1 MKTVNVE
8 KRIDLARKFWDWE
21 PHPTQREWLLDEHP
35 VKVAAC
41 GRRWGKTEAAA
52 IDVATYAIANNGSVQ
67 MIVAPTYD
75 QSRLISDTIERLLL
89 MRDEIRRDTKVTKT
103 PYPDI
108 RYKRSRIMARTA
120 DEDGRNL
127 RGHSADR
134 VIVDEAAFVRDRV
147 IEEVIG
153 PMLADRDG
161 QLVMV
166 STPFGRNHFYRAFV
180 QGMVDGQW
188 LMVNEEQPSEQS
200 GINHQTSTINH
211 QRQSRV
217 RSFRFPSVA
226 NPHISREYIEHQR
239 EILSERQFKVEYEA
253 EFADDQNS
261 VFAWSDIQAACSGG
275 VMGQWGTGVMV
286 AGIDWARYSDYTAVI
301 VLETATLTMDPGPS
315 TIPFRV
321 VCLDR
326 FNKMDWHSQVERVA
340 NLLCRHRVSAV
351 IADQTSVG
359 DPVLEIL
366 RNTLW
371 GERHLDAEIEGMV
384 FTNQSKR
391 ELIDNLAI
399 RLAHSEVS
407 FPYNEQL
414 VRELQFYE
422 YELTESGNVRT
433 GARRGYNDDCVIALA
448 LALRVAARYQY
459 ASGFTTSGHVRQSA
473 KGW

>member
-1 MKTVNVE
+1 MSDQSDRKLWIALMKVRTE
-8 KRIDLARKFWDWE
+8 KRIDLARTLWDWE

-89 MRDEIRRDTKVTKT
+89 MRDEIRRHVKVTKT

-180 QGMVDGQW
+180 AGQT
-188 LMVNEEQPSEQS
+188 PSPALPLKE
-200 GINHQTSTINH
+200 GG
-211 QRQSRV
+211 SRV

-261 VFAWSDIQAACSGG
+261 VFAWADIQAACSGG

-321 VCLDR
+321 VCLDK

-340 NLLCRHRVSAV
+340 NLLCQHRVSAV
-351 IADQTSVG
+351 LADQTSVG

-399 RLAHSEVS
+399 RLAHREVG
-407 FPYNEQL
+407 FPYHEQL

-433 GARRGYNDDCVIALA
+433 GARRGYHDDCVIALA

>member
-1 MKTVNVE
+1 MTIQIQ
-8 KRIDLARKFWDWE
+8 KRIDLARTLWDWE

-89 MRDEIRRDTKVTKT
+89 MKAEIRKHAKVTKT

-180 QGMVDGQW
+180 QGQADGEMGRW
-188 LMVNEEQPSEQS
+188 
-200 GINHQTSTINH
+200 GDGATGRT
-211 QRQSRV
+211 
-217 RSFRFPSVA
+217 RSFRFPSIA

-261 VFAWSDIQAACSGG
+261 VFAWADIQEAIEDA
-275 VMGQWGTGVMV
+275 GTRGHGDAGIRV

-321 VCLDR
+321 VCLDK

-340 NLLCRHRVSAV
+340 DLLCRHRVSAV
-351 IADQTSVG
+351 LADQTSVG

-399 RLAHSEVS
+399 RLAHRDVS
-407 FPYNEQL
+407 FPYHEQL

-422 YELTESGNVRT
+422 YELTESGNVKT
-433 GARRGYNDDCVIALA
+433 GARRGYHDDCVIALA
-448 LALRVAARYQY
+448 LALRIAARYQY
-459 ASGFTTSGHVRQSA
+459 ASGFTTSGHIRQSA
-473 KGW
+473 RGW